1 MKKLKVMTI
10 LGTRPEII
18 RLSRT
23 IAALRQHTHHI
34 LVHTGQNYDPS
45 LSKVFFHELGLDPPD
60 HYLDAGGGSLGEL
73 LARTLTGT
81 ERVLHREKPDAVLIL
96 GDTNS
101 SIAGI
106 LARRLR
112 IPLYHMEAGNRCF
125 DENVP
130 EEINRRIIDHIAD
143 FNLVYTE
150 HSRRNLLAEG
160 FPSRRILLTGSP
172 MFEVLEH
179 YRSGIEAS
187 RALDRLGLEPGSYF
201 LASIHREENVDHPA
215 HLEELLQSLR
225 QLSKHSGLPVVMGT
239 HPRTRKRLQG
249 LGVEEFKCLRFVPPF
264 GFFDYVWLQMNAA
277 CVLSDSGT
285 ISEESAILG
294 FPAISPRRAMERPE
308 AMDAGT
314 ITLTGF
320 ESDTIIAAVQQA
332 MEEKALG
339 LPRQIPAEY
348 SIPDTSRRV
357 LRLILGTAKLSNT
370 WKGIDMPG
378 LEDKEEEA

>member
-1 MKKLKVMTI
+1 MTI

-23 IAALRQHTHHI
+23 IAALRQYTHHI

-73 LARTLTGT
+73 LARTLTGA
-81 ERVLHREKPDAVLIL
+81 ERAIMREKPDAVLIL

-106 LARRLR
+106 IARRLR

-150 HSRRNLLAEG
+150 HSRRNLLHEG
-160 FPSRRILLTGSP
+160 YPARRIVLTGSP
-172 MFEVLEH
+172 MYEVLEH
-179 YRSGIEAS
+179 YKEGIQAS
-187 RALDRLGLEPGSYF
+187 RALDRLGLEAGKYF

-215 HLEELLQSLR
+215 HLEELLHSLVQLAR
-225 QLSKHSGLPVVMGT
+225 QSGLPVVMGT

-249 LGVEEFKCLRFVPPF
+249 LGLEEFKCLRFVPPF

-294 FPAISPRRAMERPE
+294 FPAVSPRRAMERPE
-308 AMDAGT
+308 ALDAGT
-314 ITLTGF
+314 ITLTGYHT
-320 ESDTIIAAVQQA
+320 DTIITAVQQA
-332 MEEKALG
+332 RDAHALD

-348 SIPDTSRRV
+348 RIPDTSRRV
-357 LRLILGTAKLSNT
+357 LRLILGTSGMSNS

-378 LEDKEEEA
+378 PEEREDEA